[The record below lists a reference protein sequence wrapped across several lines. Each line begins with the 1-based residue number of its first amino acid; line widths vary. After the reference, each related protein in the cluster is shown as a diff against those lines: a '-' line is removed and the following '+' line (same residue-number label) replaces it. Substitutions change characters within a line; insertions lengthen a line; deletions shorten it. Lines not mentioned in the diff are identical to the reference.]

1 MCGKDGKFIK
11 VRFFSDDF
19 GFVGEIIVVDIS
31 VVKGILNSGY
41 FFVIVIV
48 VVDNDGQVYNINVDI
63 VVGEIV
69 VFLGVEKLIFMID
82 VQGLMLDYKDSSIF
96 VLEVNIKG
104 VWKLIED
111 GIVIGGM
118 IFKVECCVKFFV

>member
-96 VLEVNIKG
+96 V
-104 VWKLIED
+104 
-111 GIVIGGM
+111 
-118 IFKVECCVKFFV
+118 